1 MGTGNF
7 TDDFKRDAVAQITER
22 GYPVKEVSERL
33 GVSTHSLYA
42 WKRKFAESVSGDSE
56 KDAEIRRLKRE
67 LLRVTEERDILKK
80 SPRISPG
87 MQSEWSH
94 CGAIGSSQM
103 ATAFV
108 AEHRELFS
116 VRAMCRC
123 LRIQPSGFY
132 AWLKAPLRRR
142 AIEDQR
148 QTAMLQEAWVESCKV
163 YGYRKLH
170 DDLLEQGESVCLNR
184 VARLTRLAGIKA
196 QIGYKRRPRR
206 YGGKP
211 SFIVDNILDRQ
222 FDVAAA
228 DQAWVTDITY
238 IRTHEGFAYL
248 AVVIDLYSRLVV
260 GWSMQSRQTTDIV
273 LQALLMAIWRRKPRD
288 KVLIHSDQGSQ
299 FTSMDWAAFL
309 RTHKLEH
316 SMSRRGNCHDNAV
329 AESFFN
335 LLNRERIRRRT
346 YRTRAEARQDVFD
359 YIEMFYNPKRKHA
372 HNDMLSPIEFERQQK
387 LKNQGV

>member
-1 MGTGNF
+1 M
-7 TDDFKRDAVAQITER
+7 RD
-22 GYPVKEVSERL
+22 
-33 GVSTHSLYA
+33 
-42 WKRKFAESVSGDSE
+42 
-56 KDAEIRRLKRE
+56 
-67 LLRVTEERDILKK
+67 
-80 SPRISPG
+80 
-87 MQSEWSH
+87 
-94 CGAIGSSQM
+94 
-103 ATAFV
+103 AFV
-108 AEHRELFS
+108 AEHRGLFS

-132 AWLKAPLRRR
+132 AWLKAPLSRR

-148 QTAMLQEAWVESCKV
+148 QTAMLQEAWVESGKV
-163 YGYRKLH
+163 YGHRKLH

-184 VARLTRLAGIKA
+184 VARLTKLAGIRA
-196 QIGYKRRPRR
+196 QIGYKRRPGK
-206 YGGKP
+206 YGDKP
-211 SFIVDNILDRQ
+211 SIIVDNTLDRQ

-228 DQAWVTDITY
+228 DIVWVTDITY

-248 AVVIDLYSRLVV
+248 AVVIDLYSRRVV
-260 GWSMQSRQTTDIV
+260 GWSMQSRQTTDVV
-273 LQALLMAIWRRKPRD
+273 LQALLMAIWRRKPRE

-309 RTHKLEH
+309 RAHKLEH

-335 LLNRERIRRRT
+335 LLKRERIRRRT

-372 HNDMLSPIEFERQQK
+372 HNGMLSPIEFERQQK
-387 LKNQGV
+387 LNNKGV